1 MTLGMGA
8 GVGCRGWVPR
18 FCAGISMV
26 VDYQNWDSNAL
37 RTIYEQAR
45 GGSIIAAC
53 ELRIARPGGMQG
65 YQSSHREYDRGAQM
79 VT

>member
-1 MTLGMGA
+1 
-8 GVGCRGWVPR
+8 
-18 FCAGISMV
+18 MV